1 MIKVIRGRERF
12 LTKLYAFVDFAMMQG
27 AFFLAWVL
35 KFKVFH
41 DGIGGYLPL
50 EDYLF
55 WSFVYGAIAIVIG
68 YLVELYASK
77 RKEKFSNELAKV
89 LQVHTLSMFIL
100 LSVLFT
106 FKTVDVSRSFLLL
119 YFAWNLTLVSIYR
132 YIVKQSLRKLRKK
145 GYNKQFVLIIGA
157 GSIGRKYFEN
167 LQLHPEFGLE
177 VVGFLDDF
185 RTKHAPEFAHY
196 KPIIGQTA
204 DLEHVLSLQLIDE
217 VIVALPLQAYP
228 KYREIIAVCEKMGV
242 RVSIIPDF
250 YDMLPAV
257 PHFEIFGDLPII
269 NVRDVP
275 LDELRNRI
283 LKRSFDIVFSLVA
296 IIVTSPIMLLIAIGI
311 KLTSPGPIIFK
322 QERVGLNRRT
332 FYMYKFRSMKHL
344 PQSVSD
350 TQWTVEN
357 DPRRTKFGA
366 FLRKTSLD
374 ELPQFFNVLK
384 GDMSVVGPRPERPYF
399 VEKFKEEI
407 PKYMIKHHV
416 RPGITGW
423 AQVCGLRG
431 DTSIKARIE
440 HDIFY
445 IENWSLLFDI
455 KIILKTISNGLV
467 NKNAY

>member
-1 MIKVIRGRERF
+1 MIRGRERF
-12 LTKLYAFVDFAMMQG
+12 LTKLYAFSDFVVIQSS
-27 AFFLAWVL
+27 FLLAWIL
-35 KFKVFH
+35 KFKLFH
-41 DGIGGYLPL
+41 DGIEGHLPL
-50 EDYLF
+50 QDYWF
-55 WSFVYGAIAIVIG
+55 WSLVYGAIAIAVG
-68 YLVELYASK
+68 YSVELYVPK
-77 RKEKFSNELAKV
+77 RKNKFSNELSKV

-106 FKTVDVSRSFLLL
+106 FKIVDVSRTFLLL
-119 YFAWNLTLVSIYR
+119 YFFWNLILISVYR
-132 YIVKQSLRKLRKK
+132 YVVKQSLRTLRKK
-145 GYNKQFVLIIGA
+145 GFNKQFVLIVGA
-157 GSIGRKYFEN
+157 GSIGRKYYET
-167 LQLHPEFGLE
+167 LRMHPEFGLE

-185 RTKHAPEFAHY
+185 RTEHVRDKL
-196 KPIIGQTA
+196 IIGKTS
-204 DLEHVLSLQLIDE
+204 DLEHVLSQQLIDE

-228 KYREIIAVCEKMGV
+228 KYREIIMTCEKMGV
-242 RVSIIPDF
+242 RASIIPDF
-250 YDMLPAV
+250 HDMLPAA
-257 PHFEIFGDLPII
+257 PHFEVFGDLPII

-275 LDELRNRI
+275 LDELKNRI
-283 LKRSFDIVFSLVA
+283 LKRLFDIAFSLTA
-296 IIVTSPIMLLIAIGI
+296 LTLTSPVMLLIAIGI

-344 PQSVSD
+344 PQEISD

-366 FLRKTSLD
+366 FLRRTSLD

-399 VEKFKEEI
+399 VDKFKDEI
-407 PKYMIKHHV
+407 PKYMIKHLV

-431 DTSIKARIE
+431 DTCIRSRIE

-455 KIILKTISNGLV
+455 KIIFKTISNGLV

>member
-1 MIKVIRGRERF
+1 MIRGRERF
-12 LTKLYAFVDFAMMQG
+12 LAKLYAFTDFIMIQS
-27 AFFLAWVL
+27 AFLLAWMF
-35 KFKVFH
+35 KFKIFH
-41 DGIGGYLPL
+41 DGITGHLPF

-55 WSFVYGAIAIVIG
+55 WSLVYGVIAVIIG
-68 YLVELYASK
+68 YLVDLYAPK
-77 RKEKFSNELAKV
+77 RKGKFATELAKV
-89 LQVHTLSMFIL
+89 FQVHTLSMFIL

-106 FKTVDVSRSFLLL
+106 LKTIDISRTFLLL
-119 YFAWNLTLVSIYR
+119 YFIWNLIFISTYR
-132 YIVKQSLRKLRKK
+132 YVVKQSLRELRKR

-157 GSIGRKYFEN
+157 GSIGRKYYEN
-167 LQLHPEFGLE
+167 LENHPEFGLE
-177 VVGFLDDF
+177 VIGFLDDF
-185 RTKHAPEFAHY
+185 RTNHPSKFSHY
-196 KPIIGQTA
+196 KPILGRTS
-204 DLEHVLSLQLIDE
+204 DLEHILSNQLIDE
-217 VIVALPLQAYP
+217 VIIALPLYAYP
-228 KYREIIAVCEKMGV
+228 KYRQIIASCEKSGV
-242 RVSIIPDF
+242 RTSIIPDF
-250 YDMLPAV
+250 YDILPAT

-275 LDELRNRI
+275 LDELRNRV
-283 LKRSFDIVFSLVA
+283 LKRSFDIIFSLVA
-296 IIVTSPIMLLIAIGI
+296 IILTSPIMLIIAIGI

-332 FYMYKFRSMKHL
+332 FYMYKFRTMKHL

-350 TQWTVEN
+350 TQWTVKN

-399 VEKFKEEI
+399 VEKFKDEI
-407 PKYMIKHHV
+407 PKYMIKHLV

-431 DTSIKARIE
+431 DTSIKDRIE
-440 HDIFY
+440 YDIFY

-455 KIILKTISNGLV
+455 KIILKTFSNGLV

>member
-1 MIKVIRGRERF
+1 
-12 LTKLYAFVDFAMMQG
+12 
-27 AFFLAWVL
+27 
-35 KFKVFH
+35 
-41 DGIGGYLPL
+41 
-50 EDYLF
+50 
-55 WSFVYGAIAIVIG
+55 
-68 YLVELYASK
+68 
-77 RKEKFSNELAKV
+77 
-89 LQVHTLSMFIL
+89 MFIL

-106 FKTVDVSRSFLLL
+106 LKTIDISRTFLLL
-119 YFAWNLTLVSIYR
+119 YFIWNLTLISTYR
-132 YIVKQSLRKLRKK
+132 YVVKQSLRELRKR

-157 GSIGRKYFEN
+157 GSIGRKYYEN
-167 LQLHPEFGLE
+167 LENHPEFGLE
-177 VVGFLDDF
+177 VIGFLDDF
-185 RTKHAPEFAHY
+185 RKNHPSEFSHY
-196 KPIIGQTA
+196 KPIIGRTS
-204 DLEHVLSLQLIDE
+204 DLEHILSNHLIDE
-217 VIVALPLQAYP
+217 VIVALPLHAYP
-228 KYREIIAVCEKMGV
+228 KYRQIIASCEKAGV

-250 YDMLPAV
+250 YDILPAT

-283 LKRSFDIVFSLVA
+283 LKRSFDIIFSLVA
-296 IIVTSPIMLLIAIGI
+296 IILTSPIMLIIAIGI

-423 AQVCGLRG
+423 AQVCGWRG
-431 DTSIKARIE
+431 NTSIKKRIE

-455 KIILKTISNGLV
+455 KIILKTISNGFI